1 MAGGFR
7 FTPVLEAFGQP
18 HPSPFPIAPLF
29 GAWLEGVAAVEVK
42 VSVRHGHLSDNHQKQ
57 VREKAEKLLHYF
69 NRITMIEVTVD
80 LQDPTRKV
88 VEFLAK
94 SEHKHDFVAREG
106 HVELMGALELAY
118 DKVVHQIHRH
128 KEKIQDHRRDR
139 QDRPA
144 GEAPGAPAVDAGP

>member
-1 MAGGFR
+1 M
-7 FTPVLEAFGQP
+7 Q
-18 HPSPFPIAPLF
+18 
-29 GAWLEGVAAVEVK
+29 VK
-42 VSVRHGHLSDNHQKQ
+42 VSVRHGHLSEAHQKQ
-57 VREKAEKLLHYF
+57 VREKAEKLLHFF

-106 HVELMGALELAY
+106 HDELLGALELAY
-118 DKVVHQIHRH
+118 DKVVHQIHRY

-139 QDRPA
+139 RDRPA
-144 GEAPGAPAVDAGP
+144 GEVPEAPTTDAGP